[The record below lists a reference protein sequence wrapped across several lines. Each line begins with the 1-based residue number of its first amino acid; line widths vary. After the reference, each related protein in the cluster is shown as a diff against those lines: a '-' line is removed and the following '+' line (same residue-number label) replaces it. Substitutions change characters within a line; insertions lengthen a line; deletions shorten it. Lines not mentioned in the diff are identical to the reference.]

1 MFDEGSSPAAGRRTD
16 RPRRPGRRRRARRR
30 RTRLIILALV
40 LVPTALAAGC
50 SIEEHYELLT
60 FFFDGVP
67 DPNAPVASPG
77 APGGVR
83 VPGAVYYTH
92 QPYEEEACAECH
104 QASRR
109 LMLTR
114 VEPTVCLKCHPDVP
128 AQYPNMHG
136 PVVANACLWCHA
148 PHESTIQ
155 PLLDAPAPELCLQCH
170 GLEMMTLPQPPEHED
185 LERDCL
191 ECHRAHGGEDPYF
204 LLNEPAGGESGSEPS
219 EPADAGA
226 S

>member
-1 MFDEGSSPAAGRRTD
+1 LFDAESSPAAGRRTH
-16 RPRRPGRRRRARRR
+16 RRCRGRRRSRQRK
-30 RTRLIILALV
+30 RLVLLALIV
-40 LVPTALAAGC
+40 LPTALGPAC
-50 SIEEHYELLT
+50 SIEEHYELLS

-67 DPNAPVASPG
+67 NPNAPIVSPG

-92 QPYEEEACAECH
+92 QPYAEEACAECH
-104 QASRR
+104 GTTRR

-114 VEPTVCLKCHPDVP
+114 VEPTVCLNCHPGVP
-128 AQYPNMHG
+128 VQYPHMHG

-155 PLLDAPAPELCLQCH
+155 PLLQAPAPELCLQCH
-170 GLEMMTLPQPPEHED
+170 GLEMMTVPQPPEHDD
-185 LERDCL
+185 LQRDCL
-191 ECHRAHGGEDPYF
+191 ECHRAHGGEDLFF
-204 LLNEPAGGESGSEPS
+204 LTNEPAAEEPGSEPS

>member
-1 MFDEGSSPAAGRRTD
+1 MIDDGSSLATRGRAHRGRKGLRRRRRLVILALALSPAA
-16 RPRRPGRRRRARRR
+16 
-30 RTRLIILALV
+30 LWL
-40 LVPTALAAGC
+40 GC
-50 SIEEHYELLT
+50 SVEEHYELLT

-92 QPYEEEACAECH
+92 QPYAEELCAECH

-128 AQYPNMHG
+128 AQYPSMHG

-155 PLLDAPAPELCLQCH
+155 PLLLSRAPGLCLQCH
-170 GLEMMTLPQPPEHED
+170 GLEMTTVPQPPEHDD
-185 LERDCL
+185 LQRDCL
-191 ECHRAHGGEDPYF
+191 ECHRAHGGADPFY
-204 LLNEPAGGESGSEPS
+204 LLTEPITDEIGSEPS

>member
-1 MFDEGSSPAAGRRTD
+1 MFGAA
-16 RPRRPGRRRRARRR
+16 
-30 RTRLIILALV
+30 
-40 LVPTALAAGC
+40 C
-50 SIEEHYELLT
+50 SVEEHYELLT

-67 DPNAPVASPG
+67 DPNAPIASPG

-114 VEPTVCLKCHPDVP
+114 VEPTVCRKCHPDVP
-128 AQYPNMHG
+128 GQYPIMHG
-136 PVVANACLWCHA
+136 PVVADACLWCHA
-148 PHESTIQ
+148 PHESSIQ
-155 PLLDAPAPELCLQCH
+155 PLLLARAPELCLQCH
-170 GLEMMTLPQPPEHED
+170 GLEMTTVPQPPEHDD
-185 LERDCL
+185 LQRDCL
-191 ECHRAHGGEDPYF
+191 ECHRAHGGEDPFY
-204 LLNEPAGGESGSEPS
+204 LLNEPNAEETGSDPS